1 MARGKKSEEGGH
13 SQGDRASG
21 NMSLEWTQVEAAL
34 SSSASHFEDANKSIL
49 QFCEETGKRV
59 NETSSN
65 LEVVKKDVHVLKQQA
80 EDNVTSLNTYR
91 AQQEGQD
98 DHLGQLER
106 KLTEVEQENRALS
119 QQVKNLKA

>member
-1 MARGKKSEEGGH
+1 MARSAKSEEGGH

-21 NMSLEWTQVEAAL
+21 SMSLEWAQVEAAL

-65 LEVVKKDVHVLKQQA
+65 LDVVRKDVHVLKQQA
-80 EDNVTSLNTYR
+80 EDNVASLNT
-91 AQQEGQD
+91 
-98 DHLGQLER
+98 
-106 KLTEVEQENRALS
+106 
-119 QQVKNLKA
+119 